1 MDRIN
6 HIKKLF
12 DFIKTTPFHPQ
23 WFAFKDQKANLFNIV
38 HLLEG
43 KILDIGCGQKL
54 IEQYMPSGCRYIALD
69 YFKTSVEW
77 YGSNP
82 DVYGD
87 AQSLPF
93 ADESTDGVLLLD
105 VMEHL
110 PQPDNCLGEIER
122 VLVKGGVLI
131 IAVPFLYPIH
141 DAPLDFRR
149 WTLYGLR
156 EIIKKHGF
164 IIKNEKHHGNLLES
178 SGLLMNIAMSK
189 TVLNWI
195 HQKNPLALL
204 IVFLPFVVL
213 LINSLSFLLTYF
225 SPEDKMMPS
234 GYQLV
239 IEKL

>member
-87 AQSLPF
+87 A
-93 ADESTDGVLLLD
+93 
-105 VMEHL
+105 
-110 PQPDNCLGEIER
+110 
-122 VLVKGGVLI
+122 
-131 IAVPFLYPIH
+131 
-141 DAPLDFRR
+141 
-149 WTLYGLR
+149 
-156 EIIKKHGF
+156 
-164 IIKNEKHHGNLLES
+164 
-178 SGLLMNIAMSK
+178 
-189 TVLNWI
+189 
-195 HQKNPLALL
+195 
-204 IVFLPFVVL
+204 
-213 LINSLSFLLTYF
+213 
-225 SPEDKMMPS
+225 
-234 GYQLV
+234 
-239 IEKL
+239 